1 MRAEA
6 SALRSLEAADA
17 AWFGRALSER
27 FPGVE
32 VLKAEPGTIIRGM
45 ATKAQYFL
53 DYNEAGRAHGLPRS
67 MWLKAGLEAHS
78 EASAPLYA
86 AEVNFYRDLAPR
98 LAINSPKTFFEAIDR
113 ETGSGV
119 LLLED
124 LTLRNVRFGR
134 PTDRI
139 DLAGAKRV
147 LELMA
152 RYNPVP
158 QLQQFAGGKLAWLEA
173 ASAIDT
179 ANVIDLYLGFWDT
192 AALQPR
198 FRHVPNALMDRERMR
213 RAVHAMR
220 DNDRFGPR
228 AWLVHGDG
236 HMGNMFFEQDG
247 APGLLDWQTAM
258 LGDWASDVSEFL
270 VFSLDVE
277 TRRAHE
283 RDLIAHYLAAL
294 GASGVA
300 APSFEDAWLTYRR
313 HAAWSFL
320 TVMCPVE
327 MHPEEVC
334 TIWAERACAAIVDLE
349 TLKAL
354 GV

>member
-1 MRAEA
+1 MRAD
-6 SALRSLEAADA
+6 ALRTLEEVDA
-17 AWFGRALSER
+17 AWFTSALQACAA
-27 FPGVE
+27 GVE
-32 VLKAEPGTIIRGM
+32 VTSVKPGTIIRGM
-45 ATKAQYFL
+45 ATKAQFHLTYG
-53 DYNEAGRAHGLPRS
+53 EGGARGLPPS
-67 MWLKAGLEAHS
+67 MWLKAGFEAHS

-98 LAINSPKTFFEAIDR
+98 LEINCPATYFEALQP
-113 ETGSGV
+113 ETGSGI

-124 LTLRNVRFGR
+124 LTPRGVRFGS
-134 PTDRI
+134 PTDKI
-139 DLAGAKRV
+139 GPETAARV

-158 QLQQFAGGKLAWLEA
+158 QMPRFGANDLAWLQA
-173 ASAIDT
+173 PSAIDT
-179 ANVIDLYLGFWDT
+179 AGVIDMYLGFWDT
-192 AALQPR
+192 AAQQPR
-198 FRHVPNALMDRERMR
+198 FQFVPDALLDRERIS
-213 RAVHAMR
+213 RAIHRMR

-236 HMGNMFFEQDG
+236 HMGNMFFEPDG
-247 APGLLDWQTAM
+247 APGMLDWQTCM

-283 RDLIAHYLAAL
+283 RDLIRNYLAAL
-294 GASGVA
+294 AESGAA
-300 APSFEDAWLTYRR
+300 APSFEDAWLSYRQ

-327 MHPEEVC
+327 MHPEKTC
-334 TIWAERACAAIVDLE
+334 MTWSERACAAIVDLE
-349 TLKAL
+349 TFKAL